1 MEIIFEILYEVFI
14 EGLVEAAKSKK
25 IPTIVRLMIVSVLCG
40 LLITIG
46 ILVGIS
52 ALNTTGILGAIICW
66 IISLGFIVLWL
77 FWCGKIIINKSK

>member
-14 EGLVEAAKSKK
+14 EGLVETAKSKK

-46 ILVGIS
+46 ILGGIS
-52 ALNTTGILGAIICW
+52 ALNATGFLGAIICW
-66 IISLGFIVLWL
+66 VISLGFIVLWF
-77 FWCGKIIINKSK
+77 FWFVRIIINKSK